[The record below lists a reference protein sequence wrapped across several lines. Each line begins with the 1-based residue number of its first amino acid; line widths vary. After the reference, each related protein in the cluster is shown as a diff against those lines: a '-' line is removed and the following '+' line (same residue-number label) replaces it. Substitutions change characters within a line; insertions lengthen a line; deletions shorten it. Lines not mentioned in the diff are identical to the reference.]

1 VNSLDFC
8 DKTVYIQPVIST
20 KQTQKT
26 GHTADTK
33 PQPTAQGTTPDLEAF
48 SVAAHTMFDGRLQI
62 YKRPNGRS
70 WNCAARVGGQRFRIT
85 TGVELLE
92 QAKDVAEE
100 WYLGLRGKL
109 REGRIVPKERTF
121 SEAADEYMREARVL
135 TIGARSP
142 RYIEVVEMRLNAH
155 VLPYFKDKP
164 LSEITKGLVQS
175 YRFKRAEETIAKTTI
190 KGSDGKPDIPGKPP
204 ARSTMIQ
211 EIVVIRQVLK
221 HAEGLGW
228 IKYVP
233 NLSTAYM
240 TQGKKGRRAWFDPDE
255 YVRLYKATDRRI
267 EKETRRG
274 WKPRYEDLHDY
285 VLIMAN
291 TGWRP
296 DESWNVEF
304 RDVKIEEDYGT
315 KETILVTDIRGK
327 TGVRYNKSMPQAVF
341 PFERLR
347 RHRIERLEK
356 LGKTPE
362 EIEAMLPT
370 MKLFPNFPRHLFNE
384 ILREENLK
392 YDRDGRVRTAY
403 SLRHTYI
410 SMRMREGANALQTAN
425 NCGTSIQMLEEHY
438 AKHIQNRIDAS
449 AINVMRPSRARKAEK
464 KQTKTVG
471 EQPPSAN

>member
-1 VNSLDFC
+1 
-8 DKTVYIQPVIST
+8 
-20 KQTQKT
+20 
-26 GHTADTK
+26 
-33 PQPTAQGTTPDLEAF
+33 
-48 SVAAHTMFDGRLQI
+48 
-62 YKRPNGRS
+62 
-70 WNCAARVGGQRFRIT
+70 
-85 TGVELLE
+85 
-92 QAKDVAEE
+92 
-100 WYLGLRGKL
+100 
-109 REGRIVPKERTF
+109 
-121 SEAADEYMREARVL
+121 MRM
-135 TIGARSP
+135 T
-142 RYIEVVEMRLNAH
+142 AH
-155 VLPYFKDKP
+155 VLPFFKDKP

-175 YRFKRAEETIAKTTI
+175 YRVKRAEETIAKTTI
-190 KGSDGKPDIPGKPP
+190 KGADGKPDTPGKPP
-204 ARSTMIQ
+204 ARSTMLQ
-211 EIVVIRQVLK
+211 EIVMIRQVLK

-274 WKPRYEDLHDY
+274 WKPKYEDLHDY

-304 RDVKIEEDYGT
+304 RDVKIENDYAT
-315 KETILVTDIRGK
+315 KKTILVTDIRGK

-347 RHRIERLEK
+347 QHRIERLEK

-362 EIEAMLPT
+362 EIEALLPT

-403 SLRHTYI
+403 SPKAYI
-410 SMRMREGANALQTAN
+410 YFHAHDGRRKCSPKLQN

-449 AINVMRPSRARKAEK
+449 AINVMRPSGARKTSK
-464 KQTKTVG
+464 KPKAAN
-471 EQPPSAN
+471 EQAPSTN